1 MTVLAVFLSVEA
13 LYTDNIW
20 LVPAVFYF
28 FTKIKT
34 YSTLTLFTLFNFPI
48 PYILWHTFNF
58 ISEKIVYIYSSTC
71 CLYTYVNH
79 RVVSP
84 ECVIFCR
91 TH

>member
-34 YSTLTLFTLFNFPI
+34 YSTLTLFT
-48 PYILWHTFNF
+48 
-58 ISEKIVYIYSSTC
+58 V
-71 CLYTYVNH
+71 
-79 RVVSP
+79 
-84 ECVIFCR
+84 
-91 TH
+91 